1 MIDPVS
7 PRAGTP
13 LASGAA
19 PRQPVPQLGTI
30 RTATLP
36 KLVSMAQELAA
47 QGPPIDYAKISQL
60 RQAMAVGAYR
70 LDADRIAEALLG
82 FDHG

>member
-1 MIDPVS
+1 MMDPVS
-7 PRAGTP
+7 SRTAPP
-13 LASGAA
+13 LATGATA
-19 PRQPVPQLGTI
+19 RPIAPQLGTI

-70 LDADRIAEALLG
+70 LDADRIAQALLG